1 MKKAAKAKD
10 WSESEKRLLAKLV
23 RQGISA
29 RDISTTIGR
38 HIGSVRRMAREMRL
52 VTKKHRTGAN

>member
-29 RDISTTIGR
+29 RDISTAMER

-52 VTKKHRTGAN
+52 VPKKYRTGAN